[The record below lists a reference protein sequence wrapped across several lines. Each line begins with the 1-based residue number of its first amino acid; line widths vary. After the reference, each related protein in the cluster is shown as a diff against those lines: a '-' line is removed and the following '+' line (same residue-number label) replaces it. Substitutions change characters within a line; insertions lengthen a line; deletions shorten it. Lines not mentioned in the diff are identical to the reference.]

1 MYEFI
6 DEEGK
11 LIFVNSCGG
20 LDVINPFFFFREICS
35 LCM

>member
-1 MYEFI
+1 MYGFI

-20 LDVINPFFFFREICS
+20 LDVINPFFFFFRD
-35 LCM
+35 L